1 MFKQEKGI
9 WGTDVGDWSLLTVK
23 TVWGAT
29 MSGTYKGLSIT
40 ALWSITL
47 GSLWH
52 VSEHWAWVWRESSG
66 GWEPH
71 VLSPDRAVVFLLLVF
86 RTWMTNLACYFL
98 WTPPGH
104 TLCTTLSNIG
114 SAVPQLSWLHVA
126 HSGTA
131 LPWVSEIHGQSKGKL
146 EEHTARESKGEQAR
160 GSSLSA
166 RLQPPSDWRQECQAF
181 MEAS

>member
-1 MFKQEKGI
+1 MGYWCWWLKPINSENGLRSYN
-9 WGTDVGDWSLLTVK
+9 VGDLQGTVHHSPVK
-23 TVWGAT
+23 YHPRELVTC
-29 MSGTYKGLSIT
+29 
-40 ALWSITL
+40 
-47 GSLWH
+47 
-52 VSEHWAWVWRESSG
+52 EWAWVWRESSG

-86 RTWMTNLACYFL
+86 RTWMANLACYFL

-126 HSGTA
+126 YSGTA

-146 EEHTARESKGEQAR
+146 EEHTRESKGEQAR